1 MRSYLAL
8 DSPTRHR
15 SGSDWEMQRSLMATQ
30 TARER
35 TPALDS
41 QVGKESALASVE
53 AE

>member
-8 DSPTRHR
+8 DLPTQRH
-15 SGSDWEMQRSLMATQ
+15 SGSDWEMQRSPMATQ
-30 TARER
+30 TAREK

-41 QVGKESALASVE
+41 QMGKALASVE